1 MKKISEMFLQWS
13 AMLLLTVGLNAALP
27 PNVAPFLMNE
37 ENSIS
42 EEGYLPNKVASPEF
56 VRSITAN
63 WREVLENV
71 PVIAPDSRT
80 QSLIIVAAEFLPPPE
95 YVKFLNV
102 LCDLRAQ
109 GKLDRESLYSVWLAR
124 MVKSGFLSYNYDQP
138 EVMSILVRLE
148 NQMTKDFPNELVES
162 FASCKSGEAKSHL
175 IAWRTH
181 EKEPT
186 PELFVGYDK
195 SPYLRMTGGSV
206 KQDIKLLA
214 TRPIEAVSSLA
225 SNNRT
230 RWSMIVAVILMVGAT
245 VGFIA
250 IILRFK
256 RHGRR

>member
-1 MKKISEMFLQWS
+1 MKKISEMLLQWS
-13 AMLLLTVGLNAALP
+13 AMLLLTVGLNAELP
-27 PNVAPFLMNE
+27 PNVAPFLINE

-42 EEGYLPNKVASPEF
+42 EEGYLPNKAASPEF
-56 VRSITAN
+56 VRSITSN

-71 PVIAPDSRT
+71 PLIAPDSRT

-109 GKLDRESLYSVWLAR
+109 NKLNRESLYSVWLAR

-148 NQMTKDFPNELVES
+148 DQMTKDFPNELVES

-206 KQDIKLLA
+206 KQDIELLA

-230 RWSMIVAVILMVGAT
+230 RWSMIVAVILIVGAT

-250 IILRFK
+250 IIFRVK
-256 RHGRR
+256 RHGRL